1 MALPQAPKLLVTP
14 EDSWQGLRLLPLPY
28 SSSDFAPGKKPGDT
42 MLDSAQPGGASLL
55 VSLGPAEE
63 ITLETLRR
71 SGGQAARWL
80 LEHEHA
86 QVGLPVAMLDA
97 LEIPGAL
104 EAFCTGL
111 VLGAYRFDHYRAK
124 PPENQALQPLQA
136 IHLLHSGDGGD
147 LALQASR
154 WQADL
159 SGVYLARSI
168 AHEPPNV
175 INPASLAQ
183 RASEIA
189 QASGLSFRVLDAADL
204 QALGAG
210 ALLAV
215 GQGSQGGARLIVLE
229 YPGSGA
235 GLGQPPVIVVGKA
248 ITFDTGGYSIKDR
261 VNMVGM
267 KYDKAGGAAVLGI
280 LQAAAEMRL
289 STPLVGLIPAAENM
303 ISADAYRPND
313 ILTTLSG
320 KTVEVISADAEGRL
334 VLADALTYAQRQYQ
348 PQAIIDLAT
357 LTGGVVIALGKVRAG
372 LMSNDDALAQS
383 LFEAGER
390 SGERLWRLPL
400 DDDYFEL
407 IKGDDSD
414 FKNSSE
420 LRQAHPIVGGIFLKQ
435 FIEPGIPWAHLDIA
449 GPATADK
456 DLPYSPKGATGFGVR
471 LVLDYLSTL

>member
-1 MALPQAPKLLVTP
+1 MQTP
-14 EDSWQGLRLLPLPY
+14 ELKITPEESWRGLRLLPLPY
-28 SSSDFAPGKKPGDT
+28 AAGDLAPGKKPGDVV
-42 MLDSAQPGGASLL
+42 LDSAQPGGPSLL
-55 VSLGPAEE
+55 VSLGAAEE
-63 ITLETLRR
+63 ISLETLRR
-71 SGGQAARWL
+71 AGGLAARWL
-80 LEHEHA
+80 LEHEQA
-86 QVGLPVAMLDA
+86 QIGLPAAMLDA
-97 LEIPGAL
+97 LEIPGAT

-111 VLGAYRFDHYRAK
+111 VLGAYRFDRYRSKAG
-124 PPENQALQPLQA
+124 QDQPQPGLQA
-136 IHLLHSGDGGD
+136 IHLLHGGD
-147 LALQASR
+147 AGYLALQAAG
-154 WQADL
+154 WQAAWR
-159 SGVYLARSI
+159 GVYLARSM

-183 RASEIA
+183 RAGELA
-189 QASGLSFRVLDAADL
+189 AASGLKLRVLDDADL

-215 GQGSQGGARLIVLE
+215 GQGSQSGARLIVLE
-229 YPGSGA
+229 YPGA
-235 GLGQPPVIVVGKA
+235 GQGRGQPPVVVVGKA

-267 KYDKAGGAAVLGI
+267 KYDKCGGAAVLGI

-303 ISADAYRPND
+303 ISAEAYRPND

-334 VLADALTYAQRQYQ
+334 VLADTLTYAQRQYQ
-348 PQAIIDLAT
+348 PRAIIDLAT

-372 LMSNDDALAQS
+372 LMSNDDALAQA
-383 LFEAGER
+383 LFSAGER

-420 LRQAHPIVGGIFLKQ
+420 VRQAHPIVGGIFLVQ
-435 FIEPGIPWAHLDIA
+435 FIEPGVSWAHLDIA

-471 LVLDYLSTL
+471 LVLDYLSTI